1 MQNEQINEFSN
12 QEALTQVA
20 SYFDIVDHAVQTGDT
35 NKKYT
40 ISTNSC
46 TAPSPPIKNGSW
58 TSVVI
63 SPTADNMCDLYNS
76 FITAELHVTVSL
88 SSALTAHTAVN
99 GTKKPGFW
107 IGYKDSMDAISQYQI
122 VANGQSIYTQSNAIE
137 ESYITACGTTEMVK
151 KVDVYS
157 KVRHKDIWKGKGT
170 ARAGTVVQP
179 DANTTSSTVIIPIKI
194 DCRRFLPLSSIKY
207 VPAFVG
213 NLELRLKF
221 SPEALV
227 VAPLSTYTL
236 LANDYNRAQYKTPEA
251 ITNKFVPI
259 GEDFTMVTK
268 LTFATADIAADT
280 TAGTP
285 AYAKG
290 EALVTIATRSVS
302 VKSSDYEVSLCFSH
316 LACFGLDDNLY
327 QSLIGRYSKES
338 LSFPIQTLTFQGM
351 NGGTANANGT
361 VDLTVTSTPRFVDM
375 ICILF
380 PYNSNYR
387 TCYENPVFETFT
399 LKMGGYG
406 TIPDVQYNSA
416 SAAFYELVTNAF
428 NTNNDLAGFNV
439 DVMRS
444 IVNDENSQTGTE
456 SNDITNFVMAFPT
469 STDHTF
475 QQGQTSNT
483 PITYQFKAIQTTN
496 SPYKDATQCS
506 PIMGFLKD
514 SVLAIQLRPNGPPI
528 VALDEYDITSPAD

>member
-1 MQNEQINEFSN
+1 MQNEHLNEFSN
-12 QEALTQVA
+12 QESLTQVA

-58 TSVVI
+58 TSVII

-76 FITAELHVTVSL
+76 FITAEIHITNPSL
-88 SSALTAHTAVN
+88 GAAFTDHTSSN
-99 GTKKPGFW
+99 GTLAPGFW
-107 IGYKDSMDAISQYQI
+107 IGFKDSMDAISQYQI

-137 ESYITACGTTEMVK
+137 ESYVTACGATDMVK
-151 KVDVYS
+151 SVDIYS
-157 KVRHKDIWKGKGT
+157 KARHKDVWNGKYTSLSG
-170 ARAGTVVQP
+170 VYV
-179 DANTTSSTVIIPIKI
+179 DTTTDLTDLVIPIKI

-227 VAPLSTYTL
+227 VAPMSVGYL
-236 LANDYNRAQYKTPEA
+236 LANDYNRAHLKVPKA
-251 ITNKFVPI
+251 VTNKFVPI
-259 GEDFTMVTK
+259 GENFTM
-268 LTFATADIAADT
+268 ATSITVADSTD
-280 TAGTP
+280 
-285 AYAKG
+285 
-290 EALVTIATRSVS
+290 LVTVTTGTQSVS
-302 VKSSDYEVSLCFSH
+302 VRPSDFSVNICFSH

-327 QSLIGRYSKES
+327 QGLIGRYSRES

-351 NGGTANANGT
+351 NGNMKPEN

-375 ICILF
+375 ITILF

-387 TCYENPVFETFT
+387 TCYENPCFDSFT

-416 SAAFYELVTNAF
+416 SPAFYEMVANAL
-428 NTNNDLAGFNV
+428 NTNNDLTGFNK

-444 IVNDENSQTGTE
+444 IVNSAVSNKGTE
-456 SNDITNFVMAFPT
+456 SNDVTNFVMAFPV

-483 PITYQFKAIQTTN
+483 PITYQFKGMQSNAKDSNDNPTV
-496 SPYKDATQCS
+496 SPYLGDEQCS

>member
-58 TSVVI
+58 TSVII

-76 FITAELHVTVSL
+76 FITAELQVTVTL
-88 SSALTAHTAVN
+88 SSALTAYTSVN
-99 GTKKPGFW
+99 GSKDPGFW
-107 IGYKDSMDAISQYQI
+107 IGYKDSLDAISQYQI

-137 ESYITACGTTEMVK
+137 ESYITACGATEMVK

-157 KVRHKDIWKGKGT
+157 KVRHKDIWNDKDIT
-170 ARAGTVVQP
+170 RTGTVIHP
-179 DANTTSSTVIIPIKI
+179 KTATTADVTFTIKI

-227 VAPLSTYTL
+227 VAPLSVDSL
-236 LANDYNRAQYKTPEA
+236 LANDYNRAHLKTPPL

-259 GEDFTMVTK
+259 GENFTMVTK
-268 LTFATADIAADT
+268 ITVADSTDLVTLT
-280 TAGTP
+280 TATQS
-285 AYAKG
+285 
-290 EALVTIATRSVS
+290 IS
-302 VKSSDYEVSLCFSH
+302 VKTSDYEIHTCFSH

-327 QSLIGRYSKES
+327 QGLIGRYSKES

-351 NGGTANANGT
+351 NGNTQPDNI
-361 VDLTVTSTPRFVDM
+361 DLTVTSTPRFVDM
-375 ICILF
+375 ITILF
-380 PYNSNYR
+380 PYSSNYR
-387 TCYENPVFETFT
+387 TCYENPLFESFT

-406 TIPDVQYNSA
+406 TIPDVQYNTA
-416 SAAFYELVTNAF
+416 SGAFYELVANAF

-444 IVNDENSQTGTE
+444 IVNNQHSQTGTT
-456 SNDITNFVMAFPT
+456 SNDITNFVMAFPV

-483 PITYQFKAIQTTN
+483 PITYQFKGAQGAN
-496 SPYKDATQCS
+496 SPYKGDTQCS

>member
-1 MQNEQINEFSN
+1 MQNEHINEFSN
-12 QEALTQVA
+12 QESLTQVA

-58 TSVVI
+58 TSVII

-76 FITAELHVTVSL
+76 FITAEIHIVNPTL
-88 SSALTAHTAVN
+88 STALTAHTAEN
-99 GTKKPGFW
+99 GSLAPAFW
-107 IGYKDSMDAISQYQI
+107 IGFKDSMDAIAQYQI

-137 ESYITACGTTEMVK
+137 ESYVTACGTTDMVK
-151 KVDVYS
+151 RVDVYS
-157 KVRHKDIWKGKGT
+157 KARHSDIWKGKDTSMSGV
-170 ARAGTVVQP
+170 VVQYGT
-179 DANTTSSTVIIPIKI
+179 DLSKLIIPIKI

-207 VPAFVG
+207 IPAFVG

-227 VAPLSTYTL
+227 VAPLSLDYL
-236 LANDYNRAQYKTPEA
+236 LANDYNRAHLETPPP
-251 ITNKFVPI
+251 ITNKFTPI
-259 GEDFTMVTK
+259 GESFIMPGTISWSSTTSLFTVT
-268 LTFATADIAADT
+268 
-280 TAGTP
+280 
-285 AYAKG
+285 
-290 EALVTIATRSVS
+290 TIDAQTVS
-302 VKSSDYEVSLCFSH
+302 VKTSDFEVYTCFSH

-327 QSLIGRYSKES
+327 QGLIGRYSRES

-351 NGGTANANGT
+351 NGTTEAANI
-361 VDLTVTSTPRFVDM
+361 DLTVTSTPRFVDM

-387 TCYENPVFETFT
+387 TCYENPCFESFT

-416 SAAFYELVTNAF
+416 CAAFYEMISNAF
-428 NTNNDLAGFNV
+428 NTNNNLTGFNS
-439 DVMRS
+439 DAMRS
-444 IVNDENSQTGTE
+444 IINKKVSSVGTS
-456 SNDITNFVMAFPT
+456 SNDITNFVMAFPV

-483 PITYQFKAIQTTN
+483 PITYQFKGAQDTTVDSTTKLPTI
-496 SPYKDATQCS
+496 SPYYTDSQCS
-506 PIMGFLKD
+506 PMMGFLKD

-528 VALDEYDITSPAD
+528 VALDEYDITSPAE